1 MNKDLL
7 RYLCISQGKTYETL
21 AKSLGINL
29 STLYRKL
36 SGESDFTRNEIQI
49 VRSELGL
56 SIEDVDRIFFAA

>member
-1 MNKDLL
+1 MNKEYL
-7 RYLCISQGKTYETL
+7 RYLCSTHGKTFEDL

-29 STLYRKL
+29 STFYRKL

>member
-1 MNKDLL
+1 MNKEYL
-7 RYLCISQGKTYETL
+7 RYICSTQGKTFEDL

-29 STLYRKL
+29 STFYRKL
-36 SGESDFTRNEIQI
+36 SGESDFTRNEIKI